1 MPHDRFPPLPPYEW
15 VMEDGVQAAIEDKA
29 HPARRF
35 ALEAEMW
42 RSRFWDLLLSKAVGQ
57 AKRDKEQA

>member
-1 MPHDRFPPLPPYEW
+1 
-15 VMEDGVQAAIEDKA
+15 MEDGVQAAIEDKA